1 MTYFYVTGVIAAYR
15 AFRNTQSYR
24 KPDLRLPNPMAGQ
37 LTPDQV
43 FFMSYSQT
51 MCQTTPKQAE
61 LYKQLVLDQ
70 AAPQNT
76 RVMGAVQHL
85 QQFTTAFNCPVWS
98 VEAQRNLAKN
108 RCNIWNNEVNA
119 VTGTPPTTTTL
130 PNLNVPMRLDQNSSR
145 YVEVADRIAN
155 LVDTTQDVCNNFY
168 QYACG
173 PFGKHYENP
182 FLEAAEYK
190 SFEQL
195 AAALKTNSPT
205 SDNYNRVSNAKSFY
219 NSCIDNIKDIQSQ
232 SRNNIFASDYIDT
245 FNGETGVPFPLMESP
260 DNEYKFSSLDSSYMG
275 YALDASG
282 HILLDQPQMVLPRH
296 FYHGDRWSI
305 IQSLY
310 QADIEQILTAYIT
323 NTTTNNANQTAVRE
337 VAASIVDLEATLAQY
352 QFTGDEDDYLNYLG
366 AYQPKIIGQLKVGHL
381 SCFAHIRLCVIGYQ
395 DNCR

>member
-1 MTYFYVTGVIAAYR
+1 
-15 AFRNTQSYR
+15 
-24 KPDLRLPNPMAGQ
+24 MAGQ
-37 LTPDQV
+37 LTPDQI

-130 PNLNVPMRLDQNSSR
+130 PNLNVPMRLDRNSSR

-155 LVDTTQDVCNNFY
+155 LVDTSQDVCNNFY

-195 AAALKTNSPT
+195 AASLKTNTPT
-205 SDNYNRVSNAKSFY
+205 ADNHNRVLTAKSFY
-219 NSCIDNIKDIQSQ
+219 NSCIDNIEDIQSQ
-232 SRNNIFASDYIDT
+232 SRNNIFASGYIHT
-245 FNGETGVPFPLMESP
+245 FNRETAVPFPLMESS

-275 YALDASG
+275 YALGWLSGQMHLDTFFSIFVDANWADPSG
-282 HILLDQPQMVLPRH
+282 KQPFAIYVDQPQMVLPRH

-305 IQSLY
+305 IQPLY

-323 NTTTNNANQTAVRE
+323 NTTRNDANQTAIGE

-381 SCFAHIRLCVIGYQ
+381 SCFAHNRLCVIW
-395 DNCR
+395 